1 MENST
6 LWDIID
12 SYFNENPSALVNHH
26 IESYNDFF
34 ENGIF
39 KIFKEKNP
47 LIIQSDYDETIND
60 YRHQCIMHFGGRD
73 GTKINFGKPVIY
85 DNDNSHYM
93 FPNEARLRNLQ
104 YSMTI
109 HYDIELEFIQI
120 LREGESPS
128 MICPEFLEH
137 VEKGSIIMHNE
148 DDEEEEDEDPDFKRK
163 KITKDASIKNNGGE
177 LEGGAPLKTR
187 TKKVRIE
194 TTPAIA
200 ALLKEAQEKNRVE
213 PNKYR
218 CIIPLKNIFLG
229 KIPIMLQS
237 KFCILNGLSKEA
249 RYNMG
254 ECRNDL
260 GGYFIIDGKEKIVV
274 PQEKF
279 GDNMLYI
286 RKFKEDV
293 NTDNEY
299 LCTAEIHSV
308 SENVSKPTR
317 TMYVKM
323 VAPTVKYTNRNIVV
337 NIPNV
342 RKEVPLFIVFRA
354 LGIISD
360 KDIIEMCLLDLEKY
374 EELIDLFVPSVH
386 DAGCIFTQ
394 RTALAYI
401 ATLTKGKTDI
411 DFALEMMTDYFLPHI
426 GETNYREKAFYLGHM
441 VFRLLSVQTGME
453 IPTDRD
459 NFKYKRI
466 ELVGTLIDGLFREYY
481 NIQQKQ
487 IYVAFEKK
495 LYFKK
500 QDYQYNLYNL
510 IYDNYRDIFRERSL
524 EVGFKKAFK
533 GNWGAFTHTKR
544 LGVVQDLNRLSFNTM
559 MSHLRKTSLPMDAS
573 LKVVGPRLLHNSQWG
588 FIDPMD
594 TPDGGNIGFHKNLSI
609 GCTVSRGFSRNV
621 LVLWLREKIAM
632 KLVEDCN
639 PRELASM
646 TKVIVNGFWAGSVDE
661 PIETVDKIRLYRRNA
676 LIPIY
681 TSITFEIKSNTIF
694 IYTDGG
700 RLCRP
705 IFYTEEN
712 KLSYDKKEI
721 MSKLVKGNFSWE
733 NLITGFNQKRATLT
747 FIPSAGK
754 IYELN
759 ELYDGITSE
768 SNPAKLERF
777 HREKAIIDYIDSSE
791 TENALIAITPDD
803 LLIKKRATHCEIHE
817 SLLFGVMCNQI
828 TFPETNPLPRNLFS
842 CGQSKQACSLYHTNL
857 QVRMD
862 KTAVVLNH
870 GQIPLVKSRYGEY
883 INNEEN
889 PYGENAI
896 VAIMCYTGYNVEDAV
911 LINEAAIQ
919 RGMFRTTYYTTY
931 ESHEETSKKGEVE
944 VNKRFTCIEKSPSV
958 VGIKPGYDYSHLDD
972 SGLVREGTVM
982 NDKIVVIG
990 LTSNNTENASS
1001 RIDMSKSTKK
1011 GQLGV
1016 VDKTFITEGEEG
1028 ERIAKIRIC
1037 EQRQPAMGD
1046 KFASRVGQKGTIGL
1060 IIPERDMPF
1069 TREGIRPDIIINP
1082 HALPS
1087 RMTIGQL
1094 VESITGKACAIY
1106 GGFADCTAFN
1116 QRGSK
1121 IGIFGN
1127 MLKNNGYH
1135 SSGNEILY
1143 NGMTGEQIET
1153 EIFMGPT
1160 YYMRLKH
1167 MVKDKINYR
1176 ARGPNT
1182 MLTKQPVSG
1191 RANDGGLRIGEMER
1205 DSLIGHGISAF
1216 LTESMMERSDK
1227 YFMSVCNNTGMLAI
1241 YNPSKNL
1248 FMSPMADGPLRFN
1261 MGEDHLEDGGRIEHI
1276 TRFGRSFSVIT
1287 VPYTMKL
1294 LIQELQC
1301 MNIQLR
1307 IITEDNIK
1315 QLESMSYKEIKDPKL
1330 LIQNIKQKLS
1340 SMVQSTEEDEW
1351 RIIEPERELEQQKQK
1366 TPEDVWRIIDNE
1378 TGQYP
1383 VDFPHP
1389 PQFPPNYQNPSHFQ
1403 PKNPYGGGGGGAGEQ
1418 QQTINWNLNTEQE
1431 QEQESYIGM
1440 GFQKGEQIYLRDN
1453 ERIWVI
1459 KDISPNGFITIET
1472 EPLENE
1478 EGDDCIK
1485 VVSSGDIIRP
1495 QDIQSQNQFMQPQ
1508 FMQPQFMQQNP
1519 LTALPNSGGGI
1530 TISPVINNIIGNND
1544 KNNDDSNTQQPSSKS
1559 NKTTKNKLEETQGG
1573 GIIRS
1578 NNPGDSNSE
1587 NSGGSGI
1594 FKNIADFGKLIIK
1607 KIG

>member
-6 LWDIID
+6 LWNIID

-47 LIIQSDYDETIND
+47 LKIQSDYDETIND

-73 GTKINFGKPVIY
+73 GTMINFGKPVIY

-137 VEKGSIIMHNE
+137 VEKGSIIMHRE
-148 DDEEEEDEDPDFKRK
+148 DDEEEEETNVKRK
-163 KITKDASIKNNGGE
+163 KDDKKDDKKDGGE
-177 LEGGAPLKTR
+177 EKREVEEDEAVVGGAPLKTR
-187 TKKVRIE
+187 TKKVRLE

-200 ALLKEAQEKNRVE
+200 VLLKEAQEKNRVE

-286 RKFKEDV
+286 RKFKEDI
-293 NTDNEY
+293 NTDIEF

-360 KDIIEMCLLDLEKY
+360 KDIIEICLLDLEKY
-374 EELIDLFVPSVH
+374 EDLVDLFAPSVH

-394 RTALAYI
+394 RSALAYI

-411 DFALEMMTDYFLPHI
+411 DFALEIITDYFLPHI

-441 VFRLLSVQTGME
+441 VFKMLSVQTGME

-609 GCTVSRGFSRNV
+609 GCTVSRGFSRNT

-639 PRELASM
+639 PRELSSM

-681 TSITFEIKSNTIF
+681 TSVTFEIKPNTIF

-705 IFYTEEN
+705 IFYIEEN

-733 NLITGFNQKRATLT
+733 NLITGFNKKRETLT
-747 FIPSAGK
+747 FIPSAGE

-759 ELYDGITSE
+759 ELYDGINSE

-791 TENALIAITPDD
+791 TENTLIAITPDE
-803 LLIKKRATHCEIHE
+803 LLIKKMATHCEIHE

-842 CGQSKQACSLYHTNL
+842 CGQSKQACSLYHTNFP
-857 QVRMD
+857 VRMD
-862 KTAVVLNH
+862 KTAVVLNY

-958 VGIKPGYDYSHLDD
+958 MGIKPGYDYSHLDD

-1028 ERIAKIRIC
+1028 ERIAKVRIC

-1094 VESITGKACAIY
+1094 VESITGKACAMY

-1127 MLKNNGYH
+1127 MLKNNGFH

-1205 DSLIGHGISAF
+1205 DSLISHGISAF

-1241 YNPSKNL
+1241 YNPAKNL
-1248 FMSPMADGPLRFN
+1248 FISPMADGPIRFLGN
-1261 MGEDHLEDGGRIEHI
+1261 IGEDISENGGARIEHI
-1276 TRFGRSFSVIT
+1276 TRFGRNFSVIS

-1307 IITEDNIK
+1307 IITEDTIQQIEN
-1315 QLESMSYKEIKDPKL
+1315 MSYKEIKDTKL
-1330 LIQNIKQKLS
+1330 FIQNIKNKLS
-1340 SMVQSTEEDEW
+1340 STTTTPITTTHEDNEW
-1351 RIIEPERELEQQKQK
+1351 RITEPEIEEKIKTK
-1366 TPEDVWRIIDNE
+1366 TPEEDKWYVIDNE
-1378 TGQYP
+1378 TGKYP
-1383 VDFPHP
+1383 DYF
-1389 PQFPPNYQNPSHFQ
+1389 QNKP
-1403 PKNPYGGGGGGAGEQ
+1403 GGGIELDIPQSMGGEQ
-1418 QQTINWNLNTEQE
+1418 QKINWNLNANETYSNQEEQ
-1431 QEQESYIGM
+1431 QQDFGI
-1440 GFQKGEQIYLRDN
+1440 GEQVFLHGDVIQQ
-1453 ERIWVI
+1453 RIWVV
-1459 KDISPNGFITIET
+1459 KDITPNGFITIET
-1472 EPLENE
+1472 EDAEDGE
-1478 EGDDCIK
+1478 DTIK
-1485 VVSSGDIIRP
+1485 VVNYTDIIHPHNAIYEQP
-1495 QDIQSQNQFMQPQ
+1495 QQNQFMQPQ
-1508 FMQPQFMQQNP
+1508 FMQNQNPFMQ
-1519 LTALPNSGGGI
+1519 PNGGGI

-1544 KNNDDSNTQQPSSKS
+1544 KNNDDSNTQPPMKP
-1559 NKTTKNKLEETQGG
+1559 NKTKQKLEEMQGG
-1573 GIIRS
+1573 RIH
-1578 NNPGDSNSE
+1578 SNSE
-1587 NSGGSGI
+1587 NSEGSNSGGGGILSGMM
-1594 FKNIADFGKLIIK
+1594 DFGKLVIK
-1607 KIG
+1607 KLGS

>member
-1 MENST
+1 MDTIMDNST
-6 LWDIID
+6 LWNMID
-12 SYFNENPSALVNHH
+12 TYFNDNPSALVNHH

-47 LIIQSDYDETIND
+47 LILQSDYDEEID
-60 YRHQCIMHFGGRD
+60 EYRHQCIMHFGGKD
-73 GTKINFGKPVIY
+73 GTKIHFGKPVIY
-85 DNDNSHYM
+85 DNDISHYM

-109 HYDIELEFIQI
+109 HYDIDLEFIQI
-120 LREGESPS
+120 LREGEEPS

-137 VEKGSIIMHNE
+137 VEKGNIIVHTE
-148 DDEEEEDEDPDFKRK
+148 EDEEEKEGLGKNDFKRK
-163 KITKDASIKNNGGE
+163 TGGE
-177 LEGGAPLKTR
+177 EEQKDDIVGGAPKKG
-187 TKKVRIE
+187 TKKVRLE
-194 TTPAIA
+194 TTPAIT
-200 ALLKEAQEKNRVE
+200 ALLKESLEKQRVSPNRT
-213 PNKYR
+213 R
-218 CIIPLKNIFLG
+218 CVIPLNNIFLG

-249 RYNMG
+249 KYNMG

-286 RKFKEDV
+286 RKFKEDT
-293 NTDNEY
+293 NTDIEY

-317 TMYVKM
+317 TMYVKI

-360 KDIIEMCLLDLEKY
+360 KDIIEMCLLDLDKY
-374 EELIDLFVPSVH
+374 EEMLDLFAPSVH
-386 DAGCIFTQ
+386 DAGNIFTQ
-394 RTALAYI
+394 QTALSYI
-401 ATLTKGKTDI
+401 ASLTKGKI
-411 DFALEMMTDYFLPHI
+411 NINFALEIMTDYFLPHI

-441 VFRLLSVQTGME
+441 VFKLLSVQTGME
-453 IPTDRD
+453 ITTDRD

-466 ELVGTLIDGLFREYY
+466 ELVGTLIDSLFREYY
-481 NIQQKQ
+481 KIQQKE
-487 IYVAFEKK
+487 IHLAFEKK
-495 LYFKK
+495 LSYKK
-500 QDYQYNLYNL
+500 GEYELNLYNL
-510 IYDNYRDIFRERSL
+510 IFDNYRDIFRERSL
-524 EVGFKKAFK
+524 ETGFKKAFK
-533 GNWGAFTHTKR
+533 GNWGAFSHTKR

-559 MSHLRKTSLPMDAS
+559 MSHLRKTNLPMDAS

-609 GCTVSRGFSRNV
+609 GCTVSRGFPRDSII
-621 LVLWLREKIAM
+621 LWLREQISM
-632 KLVEDCN
+632 KLVEDCQ
-639 PRELASM
+639 PLELANM
-646 TKVIVNGFWAGSVDE
+646 TKLIVNGFWAGSVYE
-661 PIETVDKIRLYRRNA
+661 PIETVDKILLYRRNA

-681 TSITFEIKSNTIF
+681 TSVTFEIKSNTIYIF
-694 IYTDGG
+694 TDGG

-705 IFYTEEN
+705 IFYTEDK

-721 MSKLVKGNFSWE
+721 MSKLNNGNFSWE
-733 NLITGFNQKRATLT
+733 NLITGFNKKRTTLD
-747 FIPSAGK
+747 FIPSSGK
-754 IYELN
+754 IYELH
-759 ELYDGITSE
+759 ELYEGITSE

-791 TENALIAITPDD
+791 TENSLIAITPDD
-803 LLIKKRATHCEIHE
+803 PRIKKNATHCEIHE

-842 CGQSKQACSLYHTNL
+842 CGQSKQACSLYHTNF

-862 KTAVVLNH
+862 KTAVVLNY

-931 ESHEETSKKGEVE
+931 ESHEEVSKKGDVE

-958 VGIKPGYDYSHLDD
+958 VGTKPGYDYSHLDD

-990 LTSNNTENASS
+990 LTSNNTENPSS

-1016 VDKTFITEGEEG
+1016 IDKTFITEGEEG
-1028 ERIAKIRIC
+1028 ERIAKVRIC

-1127 MLKNNGYH
+1127 LLKKNGFH

-1143 NGMTGEQIET
+1143 NGMTGEQLET

-1182 MLTKQPVSG
+1182 ALTRQPVSG

-1205 DSLIGHGISAF
+1205 DSLISHGISAF

-1227 YFMSVCNNTGMLAI
+1227 YFMAICNNTGMLSI

-1248 FMSPMADGPLRFN
+1248 FISPMADGPLKYSGN
-1261 MGEDHLEDGGRIEHI
+1261 LGEDISENGGSRIEQI
-1276 TRFGRSFSVIT
+1276 TRFGRSFSVISI
-1287 VPYTMKL
+1287 PYTMKL

-1315 QLESMSYKEIKDPKL
+1315 QLESMSYREIKDPKL
-1330 LIQNIKQKLS
+1330 LIKNIKDKLS
-1340 SMVQSTEEDEW
+1340 STTSITSPEDDEW
-1351 RIIEPERELEQQKQK
+1351 RIIEDEQTQIS
-1366 TPEDVWRIIDNE
+1366 PEDYWVVND
-1378 TGQYP
+1378 TKPGKYP
-1383 VDFPHP
+1383 ENYSH
-1389 PQFPPNYQNPSHFQ
+1389 PPNYINQLENQ
-1403 PKNPYGGGGGGAGEQ
+1403 PKYESPPYGGGDFELQ
-1418 QQTINWNLNTEQE
+1418 NDIPISKIDFNLNTEMIPNQDPYFE
-1431 QEQESYIGM
+1431 IQDQVL
-1440 GFQKGEQIYLRDN
+1440 LRGDIN
-1453 ERIWVI
+1453 QQRIWEI
-1459 KDISPNGFITIET
+1459 KDVSPNGFITIVT
-1472 EPLENE
+1472 DNIENGE
-1478 EGDDCIK
+1478 DSIK
-1485 VVSSGDIIRP
+1485 VVNVMDIIRLKDAIYEQP
-1495 QDIQSQNQFMQPQ
+1495 IQNQYMT
-1508 FMQPQFMQQNP
+1508 PQFMQQH
-1519 LTALPNSGGGI
+1519 PNQLMSQPNAGNGI
-1530 TISPVINNIIGNND
+1530 TISPIINNIIGNND
-1544 KNNDDSNTQQPSSKS
+1544 KNNEDTNIQPFKS
-1559 NKTTKNKLEETQGG
+1559 NKTKLKLGEIQGTES
-1573 GIIRS
+1573 R
-1578 NNPGDSNSE
+1578 NRSNSE
-1587 NSGGSGI
+1587 GSNNSETSGGGKGI
-1594 FKNIADFGKLIIK
+1594 IGGIVDFGKLVIK
-1607 KIG
+1607 KLGQ

>member
-1 MENST
+1 MDNAT
-6 LWDIID
+6 LWNMID
-12 SYFNENPSALVNHH
+12 MYFNDNPSALVNHH

-47 LIIQSDYDETIND
+47 LKIQSDYDETIND

-85 DNDNSHYM
+85 DNDNSHFM

-109 HYDIELEFIQI
+109 HYDIDLEFIQI
-120 LREGESPS
+120 LRDGESPS
-128 MICPEFLEH
+128 MNCPEFLEH
-137 VEKGSIIMHNE
+137 VEKGSIIIHH
-148 DDEEEEDEDPDFKRK
+148 EEKEDEYEDPEKKDFKRK
-163 KITKDASIKNNGGE
+163 KPSKEDEPKKGGKGDDDE
-177 LEGGAPLKTR
+177 IEGGGPIKKTR
-187 TKKVRIE
+187 TKKVRLE

-200 ALLKEAQEKNRVE
+200 ALLKEAQEKNLVE

-218 CIIPLKNIFLG
+218 CVIPLKDIFLG

-286 RKFKEDV
+286 RKFKEDI
-293 NTDNEY
+293 NSDIEF

-360 KDIIEMCLLDLEKY
+360 KDIIEMCLLDLDKY
-374 EELIDLFVPSVH
+374 EDLVDLFIPSVH
-386 DAGCIFTQ
+386 DAGSIFTQ

-441 VFRLLSVQTGME
+441 VFRMLSVQTGME

-533 GNWGAFTHTKR
+533 GNWGAFSHTKR

-559 MSHLRKTSLPMDAS
+559 MSHLRKTNLPMDAS

-609 GCTVSRGFSRNV
+609 GCTVSRGFSRNS
-621 LVLWLREKIAM
+621 LVLWLREKISM
-632 KLVEDCN
+632 KLVEDCQ

-646 TKVIVNGFWAGSVDE
+646 TKIIVNGFWAGSVDD

-681 TSITFEIKSNTIF
+681 TSVTFEIKSNTVFIF
-694 IYTDGG
+694 TDGG

-705 IFYTEEN
+705 IFYTEE
-712 KLSYDKKEI
+712 KKISYDKKEI
-721 MSKLVKGNFSWE
+721 MSKLLKGNFSWE
-733 NLITGFNQKRATLT
+733 NLITGFNQKRSTIT

-754 IYELN
+754 IYELH
-759 ELYDGITSE
+759 ELYEGINSE

-791 TENALIAITPDD
+791 TENSLIAITPDD
-803 LLIKKRATHCEIHE
+803 TRITKTATHCEIHE

-842 CGQSKQACSLYHTNL
+842 CGQSKQACSLYHTNFR
-857 QVRMD
+857 VRMD
-862 KTAVVLNH
+862 KTAVVLNY

-911 LINEAAIQ
+911 LINEASIQ

-944 VNKRFTCIEKSPSV
+944 VNKRFTNIEKSPSV
-958 VGIKPGYDYSHLDD
+958 VGIKPGFDYSHLDD
-972 SGLVREGTVM
+972 SGLVREGTIM
-982 NDKIVVIG
+982 NDKVIVIG
-990 LTSNNTENASS
+990 LTSNNTENESS

-1028 ERIAKIRIC
+1028 ERIAKVRIC

-1127 MLKNNGYH
+1127 MLKNSGFH

-1182 MLTKQPVSG
+1182 ALTKQPVSG

-1205 DSLIGHGISAF
+1205 DSLISHGISAF

-1227 YFMSVCNNTGMLAI
+1227 YYMSVCNKTGMLAI
-1241 YNPSKNL
+1241 YNPAKNL
-1248 FMSPMADGPLRFN
+1248 FISPMADGPLKFSGN
-1261 MGEDHLEDGGRIEHI
+1261 LGEDISEDGGARIEHI
-1276 TRFGRSFSVIT
+1276 TRFGRSFSVIS

-1307 IITEDNIK
+1307 IITEDNVAQIDN
-1315 QLESMSYKEIKDPKL
+1315 MSYKEIKDPKSF
-1330 LIQNIKQKLS
+1330 IQNIKNKLS
-1340 SMVQSTEEDEW
+1340 STTTTEPENEW
-1351 RIIEPERELEQQKQK
+1351 RVLPEHEEEKTETK
-1366 TPEDVWRIIDNE
+1366 TPEEEDKWYVIDNA
-1378 TGQYP
+1378 TGKYP
-1383 VDFPHP
+1383 DYF
-1389 PQFPPNYQNPSHFQ
+1389 QNKP
-1403 PKNPYGGGGGGAGEQ
+1403 GGGGVDIPQSMGEEIQ
-1418 QQTINWNLNTEQE
+1418 SPKINWNLNANETYSNQE
-1431 QEQESYIGM
+1431 QQQQDFGI
-1440 GFQKGEQIYLRDN
+1440 GEQVFLRGDVN
-1453 ERIWVI
+1453 QQRIWVI
-1459 KDISPNGFITIET
+1459 RDVSPNGFITIET
-1472 EPLENE
+1472 EEYENDE
-1478 EGDDCIK
+1478 DHIK
-1485 VVSSGDIIRP
+1485 VVNASDIIHPHNVIYEP
-1495 QDIQSQNQFMQPQ
+1495 QQNQFMQPQ
-1508 FMQPQFMQQNP
+1508 FIQNQNPFMQPN
-1519 LTALPNSGGGI
+1519 GGGI

-1544 KNNDDSNTQQPSSKS
+1544 KNNDDSNTQSQMKS
-1559 NKTTKNKLEETQGG
+1559 NKTKHKLEETQNGG
-1573 GIIRS
+1573 RIR
-1578 NNPGDSNSE
+1578 SNSE
-1587 NSGGSGI
+1587 NSEGSNSGGGGI
-1594 FKNIADFGKLIIK
+1594 LGGMMDFGKLIIK
-1607 KIG
+1607 KIGS